1 MVNTIYKKIKDFI
14 QREWKFL
21 LIIFLLIF
29 ITRFPVDCYV
39 ITGGGIISATD
50 RVHVTGARK
59 KSGSFN
65 LAYVSELKGTIYTYL
80 LSYIVPSFEREY
92 RGLEERGWD
101 RYLFHADAEQRGL

>member
-50 RVHVTGARK
+50 
-59 KSGSFN
+59 
-65 LAYVSELKGTIYTYL
+65 
-80 LSYIVPSFEREY
+80 
-92 RGLEERGWD
+92 
-101 RYLFHADAEQRGL
+101 

>member
-80 LSYIVPSFEREY
+80 LSYINF
-92 RGLEERGWD
+92 G
-101 RYLFHADAEQRGL
+101 FFI